1 MSFSKYHQIFSM
13 DNIFLIP
20 VDDTYD
26 HNVNDSSFVN
36 YSSNDTNDNS
46 DIGSTDEYSPKQH
59 LHYKFEEKKT
69 TLQIQNIFK
78 GNYAQIIKSLKMKT
92 KEDYIRLCITNNN
105 NIFK

>member
-26 HNVNDSSFVN
+26 HNVNNSSFVD

-46 DIGSTDEYSPKQH
+46 DTVSTDECSPKQ
-59 LHYKFEEKKT
+59 YSQFKFEEKKT
-69 TLQIQNIFK
+69 IQIQNIFK
-78 GNYAQIIKSLKMKT
+78 WNYIQIIKSLKMKT
-92 KEDYIRLCITNNN
+92 KEDYINLCINNNN

>member
-13 DNIFLIP
+13 NNIFLIP

-46 DIGSTDEYSPKQH
+46 DTVSTDEYSPKQH
-59 LHYKFEEKKT
+59 SQFKFEEKKI
-69 TLQIQNIFK
+69 LQIQNIFK
-78 GNYAQIIKSLKMKT
+78 GNYTQIIKSLKMKT
-92 KEDYIRLCITNNN
+92 KEDYIHLCFTNNN